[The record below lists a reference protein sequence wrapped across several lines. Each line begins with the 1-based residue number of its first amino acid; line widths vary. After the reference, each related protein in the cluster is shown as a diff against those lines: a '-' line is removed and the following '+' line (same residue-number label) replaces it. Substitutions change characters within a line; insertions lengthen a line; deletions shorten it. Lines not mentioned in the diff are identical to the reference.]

1 MSVIQK
7 NKPTTK
13 ECLQKYANKVWENR
27 RPIMATFCMS
37 YGIYERAKNKN
48 HNIASS
54 NPDHSLNFIPATAFD
69 KVKAGL
75 YYDNN
80 QFQLNTLCTDI
91 IGTAIASA
99 YPAVTLAI
107 YGASHIAN
115 AGMGIRQKTNL
126 DTTNKKFT
134 GFDVEHID
142 SILQCNG
149 EELAKHT
156 HNNMNTTK
164 KPLTIFLNHG
174 TGGNFKEGNTS
185 EGAPQLRHLINKISK
200 NKTQNRPINLVSVRQ
215 NAQQPV
221 IMDKLIA
228 HFDKEDSDYAVLGY
242 SAGCVSAI
250 EQAKSLNKKG
260 KNVEKIIL
268 KAPVYNAIPMPS
280 AISWVLKPFE
290 NAIFSSGLITK
301 TPFGSKE
308 AWQGTLNNKMKIPEH
323 LQSKT
328 TIIQHEKDLAVT
340 SADFNQFERLKTHFP
355 NAKIIQ
361 GKTPLAMGNTA
372 YDRMTAGHVGIMSN
386 NQSLNHTIKELL
398 GGKE

>member
-13 ECLQKYANKVWENR
+13 EYLQKYANKVWENR

-37 YGIYERAKNKN
+37 YGIYERAKKKN
-48 HNIASS
+48 YNTALDNSVSDIA
-54 NPDHSLNFIPATAFD
+54 ATALD
-69 KVKAGL
+69 KVKTGF

-107 YGASHIAN
+107 CGVSKVID
-115 AGMGIRQKTNL
+115 AGMGIQKTIDL
-126 DTTNKKFT
+126 EKAKKTLTNHAVKPANN
-134 GFDVEHID
+134 
-142 SILQCNG
+142 ILQCNG
-149 EELAKHT
+149 VELAKHT
-156 HNNMNTTK
+156 HNNMDTTK

-250 EQAKSLNKKG
+250 EQANSLNEKG

-290 NAIFSSGLITK
+290 NVIFSSGLITK

-308 AWQGTLNNKMKIPEH
+308 AWQGTLNNQMKIPEH

-361 GKTPLAMGNTA
+361 EKTSLAMGNTA
-372 YDRMTAGHVGIMSN
+372 YDKKTAGHVGIMSN
-386 NQSLNHTIKELL
+386 SQSLDYTIKELL
-398 GGKE
+398 GSKE